1 MKTESETPM
10 YSTRTVAVFAL
21 PWLLLGLFGA
31 ACAGA
36 NGDPAPAPVEA
47 GAPTPVACEDA
58 GSGG

>member
-1 MKTESETPM
+1 L
-10 YSTRTVAVFAL
+10 F
-21 PWLLLGLFGA
+21 GLFGA

-47 GAPTPVACEDA
+47 GVPTPVVACEDA